1 MARSAGRSPP
11 ERREPYGSTVRPRS
25 TAATSP
31 PNWPAWS
38 AGPTSSCA
46 VTSRSIAAPGR
57 CPRSSPTNS
66 AWRRH
71 SVCCRSPLQRATRP
85 CAASAASTAAGARC
99 STSVRRPSSPWKVRS
114 PGCGGRRS
122 ARSSA
127 PRRRRSTSSRRSPT
141 STRPPPSSSPT
152 DPRAR
157 VLPPPHGDVLDRV
170 RGILDVGGAHTS
182 HGEVVVLEPAAAA
195 ERIVDQLAAWGY
207 LHEPAGTAT
216 ATAAGTAG

>member
-1 MARSAGRSPP
+1 MTRSAGRSPP

-38 AGPTSSCA
+38 AGRTSSCA
-46 VTSRSIAAPGR
+46 VTSRSTAAPGR

-71 SVCCRSPLQRATRP
+71 SACCRSPLPTRRHRP
-85 CAASAASTAAGARC
+85 CGASAASTAAGARC
-99 STSVRRPSSPWKVRS
+99 STSVRRRSSPWRVRS

-122 ARSSA
+122 ARSSG
-127 PRRRRSTSSRRSPT
+127 PRRRRSTSSRRLPT
-141 STRPPPSSSPT
+141 STPT
-152 DPRAR
+152 AAVVFAYRPRAR

-170 RGILDVGGAHTS
+170 RGILDVGGKPTS
-182 HGEVVVLEPAAAA
+182 HGDVVVLEPAAAA
-195 ERIVDQLAAWGY
+195 QRIVDQLAAWGY
-207 LHEPAGTAT
+207 LHEPADRAR
-216 ATAAGTAG
+216 GTAG